1 MGKTTTLT
9 RWLILIY
16 SKILPIK
23 TLSQSQIFDV
33 IKVSIISIK
42 YPYQLVFYTSYLSIK
57 VRLAIMSDDP
67 KDNSNQNTDQTSK
80 KEVSMTDM
88 TPNDGVL
95 KGKKTDIQNPELW
108 EFPMNYP
115 LSIIGH
121 EGEHESLLNE
131 IKLILGSQFP
141 DFDLASIEVK
151 PSRTGR
157 FHSARV
163 NLYLTEADQV
173 NKLYASLDNAKTV
186 RMVL

>member
-1 MGKTTTLT
+1 
-9 RWLILIY
+9 
-16 SKILPIK
+16 
-23 TLSQSQIFDV
+23 
-33 IKVSIISIK
+33 
-42 YPYQLVFYTSYLSIK
+42 
-57 VRLAIMSDDP
+57 MSDDS
-67 KDNSNQNTDQTSK
+67 KNNNDNVDNNVNNPTSNQPSVKVTDL
-80 KEVSMTDM
+80 
-88 TPNDGVL
+88 TPNKGVL

>member
-1 MGKTTTLT
+1 
-9 RWLILIY
+9 
-16 SKILPIK
+16 
-23 TLSQSQIFDV
+23 
-33 IKVSIISIK
+33 
-42 YPYQLVFYTSYLSIK
+42 
-57 VRLAIMSDDP
+57 MSDDS
-67 KDNSNQNTDQTSK
+67 KNNNDNVDDNANNPTSNQPSVKVTDL
-80 KEVSMTDM
+80 
-88 TPNDGVL
+88 TPNKGIL

-163 NLYLTEADQV
+163 NLYLTAADQV
-173 NKLYASLDNAKTV
+173 NTLYAALDNAKTV

>member
-1 MGKTTTLT
+1 
-9 RWLILIY
+9 
-16 SKILPIK
+16 
-23 TLSQSQIFDV
+23 
-33 IKVSIISIK
+33 
-42 YPYQLVFYTSYLSIK
+42 
-57 VRLAIMSDDP
+57 MSDDS
-67 KDNSNQNTDQTSK
+67 KNNNDNVDNNANNPTSNQPSVKVTDL
-80 KEVSMTDM
+80 
-88 TPNDGVL
+88 TPNKGVL

-108 EFPMNYP
+108 EFPMSYP

-163 NLYLTEADQV
+163 NLYLTAADQV
-173 NKLYASLDNAKTV
+173 NTLYAALDNAKTV

>member
-1 MGKTTTLT
+1 M
-9 RWLILIY
+9 
-16 SKILPIK
+16 
-23 TLSQSQIFDV
+23 
-33 IKVSIISIK
+33 KV
-42 YPYQLVFYTSYLSIK
+42 
-57 VRLAIMSDDP
+57 
-67 KDNSNQNTDQTSK
+67 TDL
-80 KEVSMTDM
+80 
-88 TPNDGVL
+88 TPNKGVL

-151 PSRTGR
+151 PSKTGR

-163 NLYLTEADQV
+163 NLHLTAAEQV
-173 NKLYASLDNAKTV
+173 NALYASLDNAKTV
-186 RMVL
+186 RIVL